1 MQDSETTSLSVG
13 IDIVEVPRI
22 GQALARWGSRFRE
35 RVFTPN
41 EQAECAGRVHS
52 LAARFA
58 AKEAAAKALGTG
70 IGAIR
75 WQDVEVICDRHGK
88 PHLHLR
94 GAAREIARR
103 KGLREW
109 AVSLSHTQDNAIAMV
124 VAAAATGPRN
134 GDDETLS

>member
-103 KGLREW
+103 KGSARMGRQLVPHARQRD
-109 AVSLSHTQDNAIAMV
+109 SD
-124 VAAAATGPRN
+124 GGCRG
-134 GDDETLS
+134 GDRAQKWRR

>member
-1 MQDSETTSLSVG
+1 MQDNEKMALAVG

-22 GQALARWGSRFRE
+22 GRALARWGSRFQE
-35 RVFTPN
+35 RVFTPG

-75 WQDVEVICDRHGK
+75 WHDVEVICDREGK

-94 GAAREIARR
+94 GRAREIAWRQ
-103 KGLREW
+103 GLREW
-109 AVSLSHTQDNAIAMV
+109 AVSLSHTRDNAVAMV
-124 VAAAATGPRN
+124 VASATTGPRN
-134 GDDETLS
+134 